1 MQILGAR
8 ASCPHAGVTP
18 AFRLFRNSGGSMV
31 DVTKVNQILERH
43 GAKREHMIAI
53 LLECQEKY
61 FYLPR
66 EVLETVAAG
75 VKIPLSSVLAIAT
88 FFKAFSLKPI
98 GRYPI
103 RVCNG
108 TACNIQG
115 GPLLVDALERELKIK
130 KGETTQ
136 DNLFGLDTLNCV
148 GCCGLAPVITVGQ
161 DVHGKVKISSV
172 PKLVKQYR
180 PKNATESKEGKDG
193 ETVH

>member
-1 MQILGAR
+1 
-8 ASCPHAGVTP
+8 
-18 AFRLFRNSGGSMV
+18 MV
-31 DVTKVNQILERH
+31 DVTKVTEILERH
-43 GAKREHMIAI
+43 GAKRERMIAI
-53 LLECQEKY
+53 LLDCQEEY

-66 EVLETVAAG
+66 EVLEAVAAG
-75 VKIPLSSVLAIAT
+75 VQIPLTSVLAIAT

-115 GPLLVDALERELKIK
+115 GPLLVDALQRELKIK
-130 KGETTQ
+130 KGETTP
-136 DNLFGLDTLNCV
+136 DELFGLDTVNCV

-172 PKLVKQYR
+172 PKTIQKYQ
-180 PKNATESKEGKDG
+180 PKAPVEPKEGNNAQ
-193 ETVH
+193 TVH

>member
-1 MQILGAR
+1 
-8 ASCPHAGVTP
+8 
-18 AFRLFRNSGGSMV
+18 MV
-31 DVTKVNQILERH
+31 DVTKVDQILERH
-43 GAKREHMIAI
+43 GAKHEHMIAI
-53 LLECQEKY
+53 LLECQEEY
-61 FYLPR
+61 SYLPR
-66 EVLETVAAG
+66 EVLEAVSAG
-75 VKIPLSSVLAIAT
+75 VKIPITSVLAIAT

-130 KGETTQ
+130 KGETTK

-161 DVHGKVKISSV
+161 DVHGKVKISSI
-172 PKLVKQYR
+172 PKMVKQYK
-180 PKNATESKEGKDG
+180 PKDPTESKEGKDG

>member
-1 MQILGAR
+1 
-8 ASCPHAGVTP
+8 
-18 AFRLFRNSGGSMV
+18 MV
-31 DVTKVNQILERH
+31 DVTKVNEILERH

-53 LLECQEKY
+53 LLECQEEY
-61 FYLPR
+61 FFLPR
-66 EVLETVAAG
+66 EVLEAVAAG
-75 VKIPLSSVLAIAT
+75 VNIPLTSVLSIAT

-115 GPLLVDALERELKIK
+115 GPLLVDAIERELKIK

-136 DNLFGLDTLNCV
+136 DNLFGLDTVNCV

-172 PKLVKQYR
+172 PKMVKQYR
-180 PKNATESKEGKDG
+180 PKDPMAPKEGKDG

>member
-1 MQILGAR
+1 
-8 ASCPHAGVTP
+8 
-18 AFRLFRNSGGSMV
+18 MV
-31 DVTKVNQILERH
+31 DVTKVDKILERH

-53 LLECQEKY
+53 LLDCQEEFY
-61 FYLPR
+61 FLPR
-66 EVLETVAAG
+66 EVLEAVSAG
-75 VKIPLSSVLAIAT
+75 VKIPLSSVLSIAT

-98 GRYPI
+98 GRHPV

-130 KGETTQ
+130 KGETTT
-136 DNLFGLDTLNCV
+136 DGLFGLDTVNCV

-172 PKLVKQYR
+172 PKVIKQYR
-180 PKNATESKEGKDG
+180 AKDQAQPKEAKDAQ
-193 ETVH
+193 TVN